1 MSSEDRTRVNLTI
14 SEPLRRYLE
23 MRAELTGKTVATIAN
38 EILSTSMVSDI
49 EDVSTALQLLKT
61 HADTTNPNPTD

>member
-1 MSSEDRTRVNLTI
+1 
-14 SEPLRRYLE
+14 
-23 MRAELTGKTVATIAN
+23 VATIAN

-61 HADTTNPNPTD
+61 HADTTTD

>member
-1 MSSEDRTRVNLTI
+1 MSSSEDRTRVNLTI

-49 EDVSTALQLLKT
+49 EDVSTALQLLKA
-61 HADTTNPNPTD
+61 HADTSD